1 MVQRRNKIGRVK
13 QKIQYDKNTKLV
25 MFSEGDYIYLKE
37 MTVGVRK
44 SKKFHNKWRGPYLIT
59 RRFSDLNYQIQLKP
73 GKFTTVNV
81 NRMKKCHRLPGKV
94 KDIKKKASVTPERD
108 FSDDDWNDSDNE
120 PLHLLGRPKQIP
132 FLPGEIQNSRNN
144 STGETPVND
153 GLTQIHVEIPMAPS
167 QEGRNEEDSSVEI
180 IETTDTS
187 QTQEPMEGEN
197 INNNQGQPYPY
208 SLRPL
213 LGRWNYNP
221 AESAND

>member
-1 MVQRRNKIGRVK
+1 
-13 QKIQYDKNTKLV
+13 

-108 FSDDDWNDSDNE
+108 FRRWLEWHWKWTTPFTRTTQTNPLSPGRDSKFEKQQYRRDTCQWWTDSNSCRNSYGPIPRRTKWGGLLSGNNRDYWYE
-120 PLHLLGRPKQIP
+120 PDTRTYGRGK
-132 FLPGEIQNSRNN
+132 
-144 STGETPVND
+144 
-153 GLTQIHVEIPMAPS
+153 H
-167 QEGRNEEDSSVEI
+167 
-180 IETTDTS
+180 
-187 QTQEPMEGEN
+187 
-197 INNNQGQPYPY
+197 
-208 SLRPL
+208 
-213 LGRWNYNP
+213 
-221 AESAND
+221 